1 MIASDVRLVI
11 VMKLR
16 SQIAITTML
25 AALLAAGWFWLAGND
40 DAARSSETPRQ
51 RSFATL
57 VLTEEIELAR
67 DTVVVRAI
75 GTGEALKSASIH
87 PAAAGEVV
95 EVAFKAGQRVKKGM
109 ALLRLDDKHQRLA
122 VRLAEVAVKE
132 ARRQFKRL
140 ETLAPSGAASRAR
153 LETMQA
159 EFESAELRLGQ
170 AKAAIQDRTV
180 YAPFDGVIGL
190 TEIEKGDRVTEETLI
205 ATLDVR
211 SHILVDF
218 NLPEEYAGRIG
229 VGDPVSLRPWTM
241 PDREMQGTVS
251 ELSSRIDPV
260 SRSLRVKARIANAD
274 DAIRPGTSFE
284 VGLAFKGRSYPMVRE
299 VAVLW
304 SRDGAYVWRV
314 GEGTIEKVFVKI
326 VRRDKGRI
334 LVDGPLAAGD
344 SIVVE
349 GVQGLRDG
357 QAVKAAPFGKAGAGK
372 AEPRKPVDTS

>member
-1 MIASDVRLVI
+1 MR
-11 VMKLR
+11 LR
-16 SQIAITTML
+16 SQIAITTIL
-25 AALLAAGWFWLAGND
+25 AVLPAAGWFWLAGD
-40 DAARSSETPRQ
+40 HDAARSSETPRQ

-57 VLTEEIELAR
+57 VLTEEIELAE
-67 DTVVVRAI
+67 DKVVVRAI
-75 GTGEALKSASIH
+75 GTGAALKSASIH
-87 PAAAGEVV
+87 PSVAGEVV
-95 EVAFKAGQRVKKGM
+95 AVAFKAGQRVKKGM

-132 ARRQFKRL
+132 AKRQFERMQQ
-140 ETLAPSGAASRAR
+140 LAPRGAASRAR
-153 LETMQA
+153 LETTQA

-170 AKAAIQDRTV
+170 AKAAIRDRTV

-190 TEIEKGDRVTEETLI
+190 TEIEKGDRVTEDTMI

-211 SHILVDF
+211 SHILIDF
-218 NLPEEYAGRIG
+218 SLPENYAGRIK
-229 VGDPVSLRPWTM
+229 VGEPVVVQPWTM
-241 PDREMQGTVS
+241 PDRKLRGTVF
-251 ELSSRIDPV
+251 ELGSRIDPV
-260 SRSLRVKARIANAD
+260 SRSLRVKAKIANAD

-284 VGLAFKGRSYPMVRE
+284 VRLAFKGRSYPVVRE

-314 GEGTIEKVFVKI
+314 AGGTIEKIFVKI

-349 GVQGLRDG
+349 GVQGLRNG
-357 QAVKAAPFGKAGAGK
+357 QSVKAAPFDKTPAGTAGS
-372 AEPRKPVDTS
+372 RKPADES

>member
-1 MIASDVRLVI
+1 
-11 VMKLR
+11 MKLR
-16 SQIAITTML
+16 SQIAITTIL
-25 AALLAAGWFWLAGND
+25 AVLLAAGWFWLAGD
-40 DAARSSETPRQ
+40 RDAARSSETPRQ
-51 RSFATL
+51 RSSATV
-57 VLTEEIELAR
+57 VLTEKIELAE

-87 PAAAGEVV
+87 PSVAGEVV

-153 LETMQA
+153 LETTQA

-190 TEIEKGDRVTEETLI
+190 TEIEKGDRITEDTMI

-218 NLPEEYAGRIG
+218 NLPEGYASRIR
-229 VGDPVSLRPWTM
+229 VGGPVSLRPWTM
-241 PDREMQGTVS
+241 PDRELQGTVS
-251 ELSSRIDPV
+251 ELGSRIDAV

-274 DAIRPGTSFE
+274 DTIRPGTSFE
-284 VGLAFKGRSYPMVRE
+284 VRVAFTGRPYPVVRE

-314 GEGTIEKVFVKI
+314 AEGMIEKVFVKI

-334 LVDGPLAAGD
+334 LVDGPLATGD
-344 SIVVE
+344 TIVVE
-349 GVQGLRDG
+349 GVQGLRNG
-357 QAVKAAPFGKAGAGK
+357 QSVKATPFGEAGAGT
-372 AEPRKPVDTS
+372 ADSRKPADKS